1 MHLNLT
7 AADSV
12 SATVFLY
19 IVLFSLSS
27 QTTVLSVDSERR
39 LLALFL
45 LLFYWGNK
53 MTFLFSPFLYLSQCV
68 VVQIFCRE
76 FLQSSYWISG
86 CPDQLGVLFVA
97 GRGKMCYFSLPFFL
111 QHFITS
117 YSEFYMVFQQW
128 YCVQYF
134 TSLLDAA
141 YIVVSRYYL
150 EGASFPQTLF
160 CVHSAA
166 IKMPLMSTVDL

>member
-1 MHLNLT
+1 MSSDKLHLTLN
-7 AADSV
+7 AADYA

-117 YSEFYMVFQQW
+117 YSEFLYGFP
-128 YCVQYF
+128 
-134 TSLLDAA
+134 T
-141 YIVVSRYYL
+141 VVSRLVFYQFYL
-150 EGASFPQTLF
+150 TRLTLLFPDIILREHPSLRHCSVFILRQ
-160 CVHSAA
+160 
-166 IKMPLMSTVDL
+166 